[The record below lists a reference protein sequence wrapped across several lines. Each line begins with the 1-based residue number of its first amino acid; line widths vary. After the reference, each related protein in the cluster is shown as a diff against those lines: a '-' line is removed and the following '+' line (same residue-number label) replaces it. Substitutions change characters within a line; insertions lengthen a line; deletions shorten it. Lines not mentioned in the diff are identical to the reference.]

1 MASRFEGWD
10 DQQMLDQYL
19 YDYFIKRK
27 LHKTAAIF
35 REQANVAAKPVEIND
50 SAQGFLYDWW
60 TMFYDVYVY
69 RQCRKGQNVKGKA
82 PVNVMD
88 EQMSQNEKRNAYQIA
103 PQLAINQLRHGQF
116 PSGSDFD
123 MMLWQPG
130 ASLIATR
137 MFEEQFHPVRN
148 YDPQLQA
155 FDVNKLNLSNSASVI
170 SSYLPLQ
177 AQQLLRDNRDG
188 ISIGGANPLRINPYG
203 AQTGMGD
210 GWLSP
215 NHLQTFPTQQYQS
228 SLLVQALSHT
238 SKNLKFSSPSSPT
251 NFQGQSLI
259 LPKSDLNMKDAQ
271 MRIQMKQT
279 QEKQNQLAQCLE
291 QQLTEN
297 DRKRKRLSYSRA
309 EDQTSDFANA
319 EEDKPANENVIES
332 FLYTDDDHGDG
343 IGTPLSTLKRRSTAC
358 SENDHKGFTFEE
370 IGCLS
375 SSKSKVLCCHFSSD
389 GKMLASSGHEKKVS
403 IWNMEDFQASN
414 SSEEHSHLVT
424 DVRFRP
430 SSSILAT
437 ASFDK
442 TVRIWDAAKPSI
454 SLFKLLG
461 HAEQVMSLDFHPR
474 KVDLLCSCDGND
486 EIRLWN
492 VNKRTCMR
500 VSKGATRQVRFQPT
514 TGKLMATSTGNSINV
529 IDVEVGNLVWD
540 LKGHSKEVL
549 SICWDTSGKYIASV
563 SEDSARVWS
572 LVGGNCLGKLHS
584 NGNKFQSCAFHP
596 GYSMLLIIGGYQIPP
611 ALSLPRKNLRFQSTI
626 LSVFCCFMSFSLN
639 GNTVAAELSFYLI
652 LGTALQKQKYIIM
665 AVLI

>member
-1 MASRFEGWD
+1 MASPFEGWD

-19 YDYFIKRK
+19 HDYFIKRK

-88 EQMSQNEKRNAYQIA
+88 EQTSQNEKRNACQIV
-103 PQLAINQLRHGQF
+103 PQFAINLQRHGQS

-123 MMLWQPG
+123 MILRQPG

-155 FDVNKLNLSNSASVI
+155 FDVNKLNLSNSASAI
-170 SSYLPLQ
+170 LSYLPLQ

-188 ISIGGANPLRINPYG
+188 ISIGGAGPSRINPNG
-203 AQTGMGD
+203 AQRGMGD

-215 NHLQTFPTQQYQS
+215 NHQQTFPLLTQQYQS

-297 DRKRKRLSYSRA
+297 DRKRKRLPYSRA
-309 EDQTSDFANA
+309 EEQTSDFANA

-332 FLYTDDDHGDG
+332 FLSTDDDHGDG
-343 IGTPLSTLKRRSTAC
+343 IGTPFSTLKRRSTAC

-389 GKMLASSGHEKKVS
+389 GKMLASSGHDKKVS

-414 SSEEHSHLVT
+414 SSEEHSLLVT

-430 SSSILAT
+430 SSSIFAT

-474 KVDLLCSCDGND
+474 KVDLLSSCDGND

-492 VNKRTCMR
+492 VNKRACMR

-514 TGKLMATSTGNSINV
+514 IGKLMATSTGNSINV
-529 IDVEVGNLVWD
+529 IDVEVGNLVWN

-549 SICWDTSGKYIASV
+549 SICWDTSGKCIASV

-572 LVGGNCLGKLHS
+572 LVDGKCLGKLHS

-596 GYSMLLIIGGYQIPP
+596 GYSVLLIIGGYQVLEFWSPADGGKSWSIPAHGGLIA
-611 ALSLPRKNLRFQSTI
+611 ALAD
-626 LSVFCCFMSFSLN
+626 SVENEMIASASHDHCVKLW
-639 GNTVAAELSFYLI
+639 
-652 LGTALQKQKYIIM
+652 K
-665 AVLI
+665 

>member
-1 MASRFEGWD
+1 MASPFEGWD

-69 RQCRKGQNVKGKA
+69 RQSRKGQNVKGKA
-82 PVNVMD
+82 PVND

-123 MMLWQPG
+123 MMLRQPG

-155 FDVNKLNLSNSASVI
+155 FDVNKLNLSNSASAI

-188 ISIGGANPLRINPYG
+188 ISIGGASPLRINPYG

-215 NHLQTFPTQQYQS
+215 NHLQTFPLLTQQHQS

-259 LPKSDLNMKDAQ
+259 LPKSDLNIEDAQ

-297 DRKRKRLSYSRA
+297 DRKRERLSYSRA

-332 FLYTDDDHGDG
+332 FLSTDDDHGDG

-514 TGKLMATSTGNSINV
+514 IGKLMATSTGNSINV
-529 IDVEVGNLVWD
+529 IDVEVGNLVWN

-596 GYSMLLIIGGYQIPP
+596 GYSMLLIIGGYQVLEFWSPTDGGKTWSIPAHGGLIA
-611 ALSLPRKNLRFQSTI
+611 ALAD
-626 LSVFCCFMSFSLN
+626 SVENEMIASASHDHCVKLW
-639 GNTVAAELSFYLI
+639 
-652 LGTALQKQKYIIM
+652 K
-665 AVLI
+665 

>member
-82 PVNVMD
+82 PVND

-123 MMLWQPG
+123 MMLRQPG

-155 FDVNKLNLSNSASVI
+155 FDVNKLNLSNSASAI

-596 GYSMLLIIGGYQIPP
+596 GYSMLLIIGGYQVLEFWSPTDGGKTWSIPAHGGLIA
-611 ALSLPRKNLRFQSTI
+611 ALAD
-626 LSVFCCFMSFSLN
+626 SVENEMIASASHDHCVKLW
-639 GNTVAAELSFYLI
+639 
-652 LGTALQKQKYIIM
+652 K
-665 AVLI
+665 

>member
-1 MASRFEGWD
+1 MASPFEGWD

-69 RQCRKGQNVKGKA
+69 RQSRKGQNVKGKA

-123 MMLWQPG
+123 MMLRQPG

-155 FDVNKLNLSNSASVI
+155 FDVNKLNLSNSASAI

-177 AQQLLRDNRDG
+177 AQQFLRDNRDG
-188 ISIGGANPLRINPYG
+188 ISIGGASPLRINPYG

-215 NHLQTFPTQQYQS
+215 NHLQTFPLLTQQHQS

-259 LPKSDLNMKDAQ
+259 LPKSDLNIEDAQ

-297 DRKRKRLSYSRA
+297 DRKRERLSYSRA

-332 FLYTDDDHGDG
+332 FLSTDDDHGDG

-514 TGKLMATSTGNSINV
+514 IGKLMATSTGNSINV
-529 IDVEVGNLVWD
+529 IDVEVGNLVWN

-596 GYSMLLIIGGYQIPP
+596 GYSMLLIIGGYQVLEFWSPTDGGKTWSIPAHGGLIA
-611 ALSLPRKNLRFQSTI
+611 ALAD
-626 LSVFCCFMSFSLN
+626 SVENEMIASASHDHCVKLW
-639 GNTVAAELSFYLI
+639 
-652 LGTALQKQKYIIM
+652 K
-665 AVLI
+665 

>member
-1 MASRFEGWD
+1 MASPFEGWD

-82 PVNVMD
+82 PVND

-123 MMLWQPG
+123 MMLRQPG
-130 ASLIATR
+130 ASLIAAR

-155 FDVNKLNLSNSASVI
+155 FDVNKLNLSNSASTI

-177 AQQLLRDNRDG
+177 AQPLLRDNRDG
-188 ISIGGANPLRINPYG
+188 VSIGGASPLRINPYG

-215 NHLQTFPTQQYQS
+215 NHLQTFPLLTQQYQS

-238 SKNLKFSSPSSPT
+238 SKNLKFSSPSSPPT
-251 NFQGQSLI
+251 NSQGQSLI
-259 LPKSDLNMKDAQ
+259 HPKSDLNMKDAQ

-279 QEKQNQLAQCLE
+279 HEKQNQLAQCLE

-332 FLYTDDDHGDG
+332 FLSTDDDHVDG
-343 IGTPLSTLKRRSTAC
+343 IGTPLSALKRRSTAC

-442 TVRIWDAAKPSI
+442 TVRIWDAANPSI

-514 TGKLMATSTGNSINV
+514 IGKLMATSTGNSINV
-529 IDVEVGNLVWD
+529 IDVEVGNLVWN

-596 GYSMLLIIGGYQIPP
+596 GYSMLLIIGGYQVLEFWSPTDGGKTWSIPAHGGLIA
-611 ALSLPRKNLRFQSTI
+611 ALAD
-626 LSVFCCFMSFSLN
+626 SVENEMIASASHDHCVKLW
-639 GNTVAAELSFYLI
+639 
-652 LGTALQKQKYIIM
+652 K
-665 AVLI
+665 

>member
-1 MASRFEGWD
+1 
-10 DQQMLDQYL
+10 
-19 YDYFIKRK
+19 
-27 LHKTAAIF
+27 
-35 REQANVAAKPVEIND
+35 
-50 SAQGFLYDWW
+50 
-60 TMFYDVYVY
+60 
-69 RQCRKGQNVKGKA
+69 
-82 PVNVMD
+82 
-88 EQMSQNEKRNAYQIA
+88 MSQNEKRNAYQIV
-103 PQLAINQLRHGQF
+103 PQLAINQPRHGQS

-123 MMLWQPG
+123 TMLRQPG

-155 FDVNKLNLSNSASVI
+155 FDVNKLNLSNSASAT

-188 ISIGGANPLRINPYG
+188 ISSGGASPLRINPYG

-215 NHLQTFPTQQYQS
+215 NHLQTFPLLTQQYHS
-228 SLLVQALSHT
+228 SLLVQAFSHT
-238 SKNLKFSSPSSPT
+238 SKNLKFSSPSSST

-332 FLYTDDDHGDG
+332 FLSTDDDHGDG

-403 IWNMEDFQASN
+403 IWNMADFQASN

-500 VSKGATRQVRFQPT
+500 VSKGATRQIRFQPT
-514 TGKLMATSTGNSINV
+514 IGKLMATSTGNSINV
-529 IDVEVGNLVWD
+529 IDVEVGNLVWN

-596 GYSMLLIIGGYQIPP
+596 GYSMLLIIGGYQVLEFWSPTDGGKTQSIPAHGGLIA
-611 ALSLPRKNLRFQSTI
+611 ALAD
-626 LSVFCCFMSFSLN
+626 SVENEMIASASHDHCVKLWN
-639 GNTVAAELSFYLI
+639 
-652 LGTALQKQKYIIM
+652 
-665 AVLI
+665 

>member
-1 MASRFEGWD
+1 MASPFEGWD

-69 RQCRKGQNVKGKA
+69 RQFRKGQNVKGKA

-103 PQLAINQLRHGQF
+103 PLLAINQLRHGQF

-123 MMLWQPG
+123 MMLRQPG

-155 FDVNKLNLSNSASVI
+155 FDVNKLNLSNSASAI

-188 ISIGGANPLRINPYG
+188 ISIGGASPLRINPYG

-215 NHLQTFPTQQYQS
+215 NHLQTFPLLTQQHQS

-259 LPKSDLNMKDAQ
+259 LPKSDLNIEDAQ

-297 DRKRKRLSYSRA
+297 DRKRERLSYSRA
-309 EDQTSDFANA
+309 EDQISDFANA

-332 FLYTDDDHGDG
+332 FLSTDDDHGDG

-514 TGKLMATSTGNSINV
+514 IGKLMATSTGNSINV
-529 IDVEVGNLVWD
+529 IDVEVGNLVWN

-596 GYSMLLIIGGYQIPP
+596 GYSMLLIIGGYQVLEFWSPTDGGKTWSVP
-611 ALSLPRKNLRFQSTI
+611 AHGGLIAALAD
-626 LSVFCCFMSFSLN
+626 SVENEMIASASHDHCVKLW
-639 GNTVAAELSFYLI
+639 
-652 LGTALQKQKYIIM
+652 K
-665 AVLI
+665 

>member
-1 MASRFEGWD
+1 MASPFEGWD

-69 RQCRKGQNVKGKA
+69 RQSRKGQNVKGKA
-82 PVNVMD
+82 PVND

-123 MMLWQPG
+123 MMLRQPG

-155 FDVNKLNLSNSASVI
+155 FDVNKLNLSNSASAI

-177 AQQLLRDNRDG
+177 AQQFLRDNRDG
-188 ISIGGANPLRINPYG
+188 ISIGGASPLRINPYG

-215 NHLQTFPTQQYQS
+215 NHLQTFPLLTQQHQS

-259 LPKSDLNMKDAQ
+259 LPKSDLNIEDAQ

-297 DRKRKRLSYSRA
+297 DRKRERLSYSRA

-332 FLYTDDDHGDG
+332 FLSTDDDHGDG

-514 TGKLMATSTGNSINV
+514 IGKLMATSTGNSINV
-529 IDVEVGNLVWD
+529 IDVEVGNLVWN

-596 GYSMLLIIGGYQIPP
+596 GYSMLLIIGGYQVLEFWSPTDGGKTWSIPAHGGLIA
-611 ALSLPRKNLRFQSTI
+611 ALAD
-626 LSVFCCFMSFSLN
+626 SVENEMIASASHDHCVKLW
-639 GNTVAAELSFYLI
+639 
-652 LGTALQKQKYIIM
+652 K
-665 AVLI
+665 

>member
-1 MASRFEGWD
+1 MASPFEGWD

-69 RQCRKGQNVKGKA
+69 RQSRKGQNVKGKA

-123 MMLWQPG
+123 MMLRQPG

-155 FDVNKLNLSNSASVI
+155 FDVNKLNLSNSASAI

-188 ISIGGANPLRINPYG
+188 ISIGGASPLRINPYG

-215 NHLQTFPTQQYQS
+215 NHLQTFPLLTQQHQS

-259 LPKSDLNMKDAQ
+259 LPKSDLNIEDAQ

-297 DRKRKRLSYSRA
+297 DRKRERLSYSRA

-332 FLYTDDDHGDG
+332 FLSTDDDHGDG

-514 TGKLMATSTGNSINV
+514 IGKLMATSTGNSINV
-529 IDVEVGNLVWD
+529 IDVEVGNLVWN

-596 GYSMLLIIGGYQIPP
+596 GYSMLLIIGGYQVLEFWSPTDGGKTWSIPAHGGLIA
-611 ALSLPRKNLRFQSTI
+611 ALAD
-626 LSVFCCFMSFSLN
+626 SVENEMIASASHDHCVKLW
-639 GNTVAAELSFYLI
+639 
-652 LGTALQKQKYIIM
+652 K
-665 AVLI
+665 

>member
-1 MASRFEGWD
+1 MASPFEGWD

-35 REQANVAAKPVEIND
+35 REQANVAAKPAEIND

-88 EQMSQNEKRNAYQIA
+88 EQMSQNKKRNAYQIV
-103 PQLAINQLRHGQF
+103 PQLAINQPRHGQS

-123 MMLWQPG
+123 MMLRQPG

-155 FDVNKLNLSNSASVI
+155 FDVNKLNLSNSASAT

-177 AQQLLRDNRDG
+177 AQQLQRDNRDG
-188 ISIGGANPLRINPYG
+188 ISSGGASPLRINPYG

-215 NHLQTFPTQQYQS
+215 NHLQTFPLLTQQYQS

-238 SKNLKFSSPSSPT
+238 SKNLKFSSPSSST

-271 MRIQMKQT
+271 LDDDPNETNSGEPKPTCSVFRAAVDGALYQ
-279 QEKQNQLAQCLE
+279 
-291 QQLTEN
+291 N

-309 EDQTSDFANA
+309 EDQTSDFANV

-332 FLYTDDDHGDG
+332 FLSTDDDHGDG

-500 VSKGATRQVRFQPT
+500 VSKGATRQIRFQPT
-514 TGKLMATSTGNSINV
+514 IGKLMATSTGNSINV
-529 IDVEVGNLVWD
+529 IDVEVGNLVWN

-549 SICWDTSGKYIASV
+549 SICWDTSGKYIGSV

-596 GYSMLLIIGGYQIPP
+596 GYSMLLIIGGYQVLEFWSPTDGGKTRSIPAHGGLIA
-611 ALSLPRKNLRFQSTI
+611 ALADSMENEMIASASHDHCVKLWK
-626 LSVFCCFMSFSLN
+626 
-639 GNTVAAELSFYLI
+639 
-652 LGTALQKQKYIIM
+652 
-665 AVLI
+665 

>member
-1 MASRFEGWD
+1 MASPFEGWD

-69 RQCRKGQNVKGKA
+69 RQFRKGQNVKGKA
-82 PVNVMD
+82 PVND

-103 PQLAINQLRHGQF
+103 PLLAINQLRHGQF

-123 MMLWQPG
+123 MMLRQPG

-155 FDVNKLNLSNSASVI
+155 FDVNKLNLSNSASAI

-188 ISIGGANPLRINPYG
+188 ISIGGASPLRINPYG

-215 NHLQTFPTQQYQS
+215 NHLQTFPLLTQQHQS

-259 LPKSDLNMKDAQ
+259 LPKSDLNIEDAQ

-297 DRKRKRLSYSRA
+297 DRKRERLSYSRA
-309 EDQTSDFANA
+309 EDQISDFANA

-332 FLYTDDDHGDG
+332 FLSTDDDHGDG

-514 TGKLMATSTGNSINV
+514 IGKLMATSTGNSINV
-529 IDVEVGNLVWD
+529 IDVEVGNLVWN

-596 GYSMLLIIGGYQIPP
+596 GYSMLLIIGGYQVLEFWSPTDGGKTWSVP
-611 ALSLPRKNLRFQSTI
+611 AHGGLIAALAD
-626 LSVFCCFMSFSLN
+626 SVENEMIASASHDHCVKLW
-639 GNTVAAELSFYLI
+639 
-652 LGTALQKQKYIIM
+652 K
-665 AVLI
+665 

>member
-1 MASRFEGWD
+1 MASPFEGWD
-10 DQQMLDQYL
+10 DQLMLDQYL

-35 REQANVAAKPVEIND
+35 REQANVAARPVEIND

-60 TMFYDVYVY
+60 TIFYDVYVY

-82 PVNVMD
+82 PVNVMN
-88 EQMSQNEKRNAYQIA
+88 EQMSQNEKRNACQIV
-103 PQLAINQLRHGQF
+103 PQLAINQQRHGQS
-116 PSGSDFD
+116 PSDSDFD
-123 MMLWQPG
+123 MMLRQPD
-130 ASLIATR
+130 ASLIAAR
-137 MFEEQFHPVRN
+137 MIEEQCHPVRN

-155 FDVNKLNLSNSASVI
+155 FDVNKLYPSNSASAS

-177 AQQLLRDNRDG
+177 AQQLLRDNRNG
-188 ISIGGANPLRINPYG
+188 ICIGGASRLSNLYG
-203 AQTGMGD
+203 EQTEMGD
-210 GWLSP
+210 RWPSP
-215 NHLQTFPTQQYQS
+215 NHLQKFPLLTQQYQS
-228 SLLVQALSHT
+228 SLLVQALSLT
-238 SKNLKFSSPSSPT
+238 SKNLKFSSLSSPT

-259 LPKSDLNMKDAQ
+259 LSNSDLNTKDAQ

-279 QEKQNQLAQCLE
+279 QEKQDQLAQCLE
-291 QQLTEN
+291 KQLTEN

-309 EDQTSDFANA
+309 EEQTSDFANA
-319 EEDKPANENVIES
+319 EKDNPASENVIES
-332 FLYTDDDHGDG
+332 FLSTDDDHGDG
-343 IGTPLSTLKRRSTAC
+343 KGTPSSTLKRRSTAC

-403 IWNMEDFQASN
+403 IWNMEDFQASK
-414 SSEEHSHLVT
+414 SSEGHSLLVT

-437 ASFDK
+437 ASFDR

-454 SLFKLLG
+454 SLFKLQG
-461 HAEQVMSLDFHPR
+461 HTEQVMSLDFHPR

-492 VNKRTCMR
+492 VNNRRCMR
-500 VSKGATRQVRFQPT
+500 ISKGATRQVRFQPGI
-514 TGKLMATSTGNSINV
+514 GKLMATSTGNIINV
-529 IDVEVGNLVWD
+529 IDVEVGNLMWN

-549 SICWDTSGKYIASV
+549 SICWDTSGEYIASV

-572 LVGGNCLGKLHS
+572 VVGGNCLGKLHS
-584 NGNKFQSCAFHP
+584 NGNKFRSCAFHP
-596 GYSMLLIIGGYQIPP
+596 GYSLLLIIGGYQVLEFWSPTDGDRTWSIPAHGGLIA
-611 ALSLPRKNLRFQSTI
+611 ALAS
-626 LSVFCCFMSFSLN
+626 SVENEMIASASHDHCVKLW
-639 GNTVAAELSFYLI
+639 
-652 LGTALQKQKYIIM
+652 K
-665 AVLI
+665 

>member
-1 MASRFEGWD
+1 MINRCLTSTCMITSSKGSCIKLLQFSGNKP
-10 DQQMLDQYL
+10 MLL
-19 YDYFIKRK
+19 
-27 LHKTAAIF
+27 
-35 REQANVAAKPVEIND
+35 
-50 SAQGFLYDWW
+50 
-60 TMFYDVYVY
+60 
-69 RQCRKGQNVKGKA
+69 QNLL
-82 PVNVMD
+82 D

-123 MMLWQPG
+123 MMLRQPG

-155 FDVNKLNLSNSASVI
+155 FDVNKLNLSNSASAI

-188 ISIGGANPLRINPYG
+188 ISIGGASPLRINPYG

-215 NHLQTFPTQQYQS
+215 NHLQTFPLLTQQHQS

-259 LPKSDLNMKDAQ
+259 LPKSDLNIEDAQ

-297 DRKRKRLSYSRA
+297 DRKRERLSYSRA

-332 FLYTDDDHGDG
+332 FLSTDDDHGDG

-514 TGKLMATSTGNSINV
+514 IGKLMATSTGNSINV
-529 IDVEVGNLVWD
+529 IDVEVGNLVWN

-596 GYSMLLIIGGYQIPP
+596 GYSMLLIIGGYQVLEFWSPTDGGKTWSIPAHGGLIA
-611 ALSLPRKNLRFQSTI
+611 ALAD
-626 LSVFCCFMSFSLN
+626 SVENEMIASASHDHCVKLW
-639 GNTVAAELSFYLI
+639 
-652 LGTALQKQKYIIM
+652 K
-665 AVLI
+665 